1 MGRLPF
7 DLLIFSS
14 ILLIQCQANAL
25 DNTTKNGLDPNRERG
40 GNKAN
45 SPFVSRFQRTCST
58 QECKEKEFND
68 MLDSILSSETTT
80 ENEPTKAPP
89 KMAPHTPRPPYKVR
103 RRRNGHILHDIVSW
117 VERTKRAIFA
127 FG

>member
-40 GNKAN
+40 KYLVQVSAN
-45 SPFVSRFQRTCST
+45 MFNSR
-58 QECKEKEFND
+58 
-68 MLDSILSSETTT
+68 M
-80 ENEPTKAPP
+80 
-89 KMAPHTPRPPYKVR
+89 
-103 RRRNGHILHDIVSW
+103 
-117 VERTKRAIFA
+117 
-127 FG
+127 